1 MTVNDE
7 RTIGQPKEIRFINSN
22 YDLLFKIPDGGYVE
36 IKFEDGRI
44 KAYQCRFLDPY
55 HFCTADGRSWHICEF
70 AETMERIGAKYY
82 ESPEKHEV
90 WSDMDL
96 DLDDWRDDLQEEY
109 PELDENGLYAKMLEL
124 NSDYLDDER
133 SNLKQPIG
141 GSLLVIADLGLW
153 NGRHQGY
160 REKADADLSDC
171 LDYRYDS
178 AEWYVDRNG
187 EFCGSQ
193 AHHDGTNHYVYRKI
207 KDSATNDDIDD
218 LEAKPY
224 NGTATQKNIDRVTE
238 KLGDRVAKVYGW
250 ELPEKV
256 YRFAPEKEKIRDEGR
271 YTNFVR
277 KNMFD
282 ISDIKDPEP
291 DVQPTYTAAEA
302 VQGLFAHKAVDVRMI
317 PDYPSDRQFGAFYD
331 AEANC
336 VYAKRGMGYEQI
348 FTDVAVAL
356 AHAEMAKDIEGYLPA
371 EHQFEARC
379 AAYVLAKKYGVS
391 TKTVEIDRVPEE
403 YGIMDAAGIRE
414 NLTRIH
420 DSVKNISS
428 GMYKALVKE
437 KEQEVSPKEKP
448 GKGGDAR

>member
-1 MTVNDE
+1 MGAEQSELVFETVALA
-7 RTIGQPKEIRFINSN
+7 GEILVSS
-22 YDLLFKIPDGGYVE
+22 GAE
-36 IKFEDGRI
+36 IFRV
-44 KAYQCRFLDPY
+44 
-55 HFCTADGRSWHICEF
+55 T
-70 AETMERIGAKYY
+70 ETMERIGAKYY

-109 PELDENGLYAKMLEL
+109 PELDEDGLYAKMLEF

-141 GSLLVIADLGLW
+141 GSLLIIADLGLW

-218 LEAKPY
+218 LEVKLY
-224 NGTATQKNIDRVTE
+224 NGTATQKDIDRVTE

-256 YRFAPEKEKIRDEGR
+256 YRFAPEKEKKRDEGR
-271 YTNFVR
+271 
-277 KNMFD
+277 
-282 ISDIKDPEP
+282 
-291 DVQPTYTAAEA
+291 
-302 VQGLFAHKAVDVRMI
+302 
-317 PDYPSDRQFGAFYD
+317 
-331 AEANC
+331 
-336 VYAKRGMGYEQI
+336 
-348 FTDVAVAL
+348 
-356 AHAEMAKDIEGYLPA
+356 
-371 EHQFEARC
+371 
-379 AAYVLAKKYGVS
+379 
-391 TKTVEIDRVPEE
+391 
-403 YGIMDAAGIRE
+403 
-414 NLTRIH
+414 
-420 DSVKNISS
+420 
-428 GMYKALVKE
+428 
-437 KEQEVSPKEKP
+437 
-448 GKGGDAR
+448 

>member
-1 MTVNDE
+1 MGYIFGNQCGVMTVNDE

-36 IKFEDGRI
+36 IKFGDGRI

-109 PELDENGLYAKMLEL
+109 PELDENGLYEKMLEL
-124 NSDYLDDER
+124 NADYLDDER

-141 GSLLVIADLGLW
+141 GSLLVIADRGLW

-178 AEWYVDRNG
+178 AEWYVDQNG

-218 LEAKPY
+218 LEAKLY
-224 NGTATQKNIDRVTE
+224 NGTATQKDIDRVTE

-271 YTNFVR
+271 
-277 KNMFD
+277 
-282 ISDIKDPEP
+282 
-291 DVQPTYTAAEA
+291 
-302 VQGLFAHKAVDVRMI
+302 
-317 PDYPSDRQFGAFYD
+317 
-331 AEANC
+331 
-336 VYAKRGMGYEQI
+336 
-348 FTDVAVAL
+348 
-356 AHAEMAKDIEGYLPA
+356 
-371 EHQFEARC
+371 
-379 AAYVLAKKYGVS
+379 
-391 TKTVEIDRVPEE
+391 
-403 YGIMDAAGIRE
+403 
-414 NLTRIH
+414 
-420 DSVKNISS
+420 
-428 GMYKALVKE
+428 
-437 KEQEVSPKEKP
+437 
-448 GKGGDAR
+448 

>member
-22 YDLLFKIPDGGYVE
+22 YDLLFKIPDGEYVE
-36 IKFEDGRI
+36 IKFKDGRI

-96 DLDDWRDDLQEEY
+96 DLDDWRDDLREEY
-109 PELDENGLYAKMLEL
+109 PELDEDGLYAKMLEL

-133 SNLKQPIG
+133 SNLKQSIG
-141 GSLLVIADLGLW
+141 GSLLIIADLGLW

-218 LEAKPY
+218 LEVKLY
-224 NGTATQKNIDRVTE
+224 DGTATQKDIDRVTE

-256 YRFAPEKEKIRDEGR
+256 YRFVPEKEKIRDEGR
-271 YTNFVR
+271 
-277 KNMFD
+277 
-282 ISDIKDPEP
+282 
-291 DVQPTYTAAEA
+291 
-302 VQGLFAHKAVDVRMI
+302 
-317 PDYPSDRQFGAFYD
+317 
-331 AEANC
+331 
-336 VYAKRGMGYEQI
+336 
-348 FTDVAVAL
+348 
-356 AHAEMAKDIEGYLPA
+356 
-371 EHQFEARC
+371 
-379 AAYVLAKKYGVS
+379 
-391 TKTVEIDRVPEE
+391 
-403 YGIMDAAGIRE
+403 
-414 NLTRIH
+414 
-420 DSVKNISS
+420 
-428 GMYKALVKE
+428 
-437 KEQEVSPKEKP
+437 
-448 GKGGDAR
+448 